1 MDNNITNYGDSN
13 PVKPDNT
20 AQVQLNA
27 HLLKS
32 LSSWATFK
40 AVMDIITGALA
51 CLGFILVFPVAIG
64 VLRIIAGT
72 NLLKAVDNLKRSV
85 SSNDSET
92 ISSAFYNLNKYF
104 RFSGISIIICL
115 VFAVLLI
122 ILYAVVIAYIMRNMP
137 DFMNRLPD
145 LRYFQ

>member
-1 MDNNITNYGDSN
+1 MDNNITNYGYSN
-13 PVKPDNT
+13 QVKPDNT

-104 RFSGISIIICL
+104 RFSGISIIIYL

-122 ILYAVVIAYIMRNMP
+122 ILCAVVIAYIMRNMP